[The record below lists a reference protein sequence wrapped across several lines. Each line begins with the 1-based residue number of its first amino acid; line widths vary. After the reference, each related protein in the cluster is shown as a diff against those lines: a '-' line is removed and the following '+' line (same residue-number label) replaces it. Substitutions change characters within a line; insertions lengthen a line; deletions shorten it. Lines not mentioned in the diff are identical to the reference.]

1 MRKNHEAS
9 FIQNFGDHLRDTANR
24 RGRHF
29 ERFDLDGQDRNLL
42 ADIIFTDYDY
52 FALVEGKNSFNELK
66 SERKKRERVERLC
79 EGLARSQRM
88 QELHDAC
95 HFITWRDSESQRL
108 ELDVYR
114 KQICSTAI
122 LGTAC
127 PLPSSPP
134 EDFEP
139 FGMRTFTDGFFQVPP
154 PPKYA
159 IDRSDF
165 QEYVRWLVETVTA
178 GDTSEVEL
186 VGRKYDDDHDE
197 FMSIALPTLA
207 DVYALLDEYRNG
219 PGQTY
224 AP

>member
-9 FIQNFGDHLRDTANR
+9 FLQHFGDHLRDTANH
-24 RGRHF
+24 RGKHF

-42 ADIIFTDYDY
+42 ADMIFTDYDY
-52 FALVEGKNSFNELK
+52 FALVEGKNSINEIK
-66 SERKKRERVERLC
+66 SERKKLERVERLC
-79 EGLARSQRM
+79 KGLARSERM
-88 QELHDAC
+88 LELHHAC

-114 KQICSTAI
+114 NQICSTAI

-127 PLPSSPP
+127 ALPASPLK
-134 EDFEP
+134 DLRP
-139 FGMRTFTDGFFQVPP
+139 FGMKTFTNGFFQVPP

-159 IDRSDF
+159 VDRSEF

-178 GDTSEVEL
+178 GDSSQVEL
-186 VGRKYDDDHDE
+186 VGRKYDDGQDE

-219 PGQTY
+219 PGY
-224 AP
+224 SY